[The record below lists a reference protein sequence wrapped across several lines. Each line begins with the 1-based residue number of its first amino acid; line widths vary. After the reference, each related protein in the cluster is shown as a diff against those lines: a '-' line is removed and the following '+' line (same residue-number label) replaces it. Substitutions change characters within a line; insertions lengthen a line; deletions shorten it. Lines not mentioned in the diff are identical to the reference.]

1 MTEGNL
7 IDIALNINND
17 DVWLYSLNTDLT
29 FDRLWTK
36 VDAIEGNN
44 IIYNSLNKNVRDI
57 YTVLTRLDDKISF
70 VFSDGVFGNLPVGS
84 FQTYFRASR
93 NDNIVIKPRD
103 LTGVSISVPY
113 TSVVG
118 KEETLNFTFE
128 LLYTVDNAVPAE
140 SNASIKQNAPATY
153 YTQNRLITAEDYQI
167 GLLNVNQE
175 IVKTKSV
182 NRIASGIS
190 RYFDLTDSTGKY
202 SKTNLFGLDGIL
214 YRENYLT
221 TQNFT
226 FSTKTDIEGIIA
238 NIIEPIIASDYIS
251 NFYFNEYTKIDVSD
265 LNIFWYQSTSDTNLN
280 TGYFENE
287 NNIKQMIGDKSD
299 GILKNLTAGC
309 SVKFIAPTG
318 KHFMADNSH
327 TLMAGAAD
335 HANAVTYK
343 WVKVIS
349 INDNGLIVAA
359 CLLYTSPSPRDRG

>member
-1 MTEGNL
+1 MSTVLNQNIIEEPPLPGNNFSIL
-7 IDIALNINND
+7 YRNDSQGAGSSSTGFFVLFKQGTLDQGTFNITNSVPNQIVSIDAANINND

-153 YTQNRLITAEDYQI
+153 YTQNRLITGEDYQI

-175 IVKTKSV
+175 IVKKKSV
-182 NRIASGIS
+182 NRTTSGIS
-190 RYFDLTDSTGKY
+190 RYFDLLDATGKY

-265 LNIFWYQSTSDTNLN
+265 LNIF
-280 TGYFENE
+280 
-287 NNIKQMIGDKSD
+287 
-299 GILKNLTAGC
+299 C
-309 SVKFIAPTG
+309 
-318 KHFMADNSH
+318 
-327 TLMAGAAD
+327 
-335 HANAVTYK
+335 
-343 WVKVIS
+343 
-349 INDNGLIVAA
+349 
-359 CLLYTSPSPRDRG
+359 